1 MPVKYEWLIIILLF
15 PITLLLGY
23 NYFFRNKETVK
34 TEYQVKE
41 TKIEHIF
48 DLKKEL
54 KSNQEK
60 FQKQIDENNNI
71 IEKHINKINDEKN
84 KLEILE
90 KSIRNNDSISVDSC
104 IQVWKSINL

>member
-1 MPVKYEWLIIILLF
+1 MQIRYEWLIIILLF

-34 TEYQVKE
+34 TEYQVKG

-60 FQKQIDENNNI
+60 FQKQIDSNENI
-71 IEKHINKINDEKN
+71 IKNKINKINYEKH
-84 KLEILE
+84 KLDFLE
-90 KSIRNNDSISVDSC
+90 ESIRVNDTISPDSC
-104 IQVWKSINL
+104 IQIWKSIKL